1 MSYPWIYLALAGCF
15 EVIWAIGLKYTEGFS
30 KPLPSLITI
39 FAMAVSLYL
48 LALALKSLPIGT
60 AYAIWV
66 GIGAFGTVLLGI
78 LLFQESASLPKLFF
92 LTLLLI
98 SIIGL
103 KQNH

>member
-66 GIGAFGTVLLGI
+66 GIGAFGTALLGI